1 MCKIIIYRVRM
12 IPLED
17 LNRLRQPEHRNLHHA
32 KNEYPLEKLKGK
44 TTRKRFPKNKKRAYN
59 KSKNNNK

>member
-1 MCKIIIYRVRM
+1 MWQIIIYRVRM

-17 LNRLRQPEHRNLHHA
+17 LYGLGQAEDRNLHHA

-44 TTRKRFPKNKKRAYN
+44 TTRKRFPQKQKK
-59 KSKNNNK
+59 SI

>member
-32 KNEYPLEKLKGK
+32 NNEYPLEKLKGK
-44 TTRKRFPKNKKRAYN
+44 TTRKRFPQKQK
-59 KSKNNNK
+59 KSK